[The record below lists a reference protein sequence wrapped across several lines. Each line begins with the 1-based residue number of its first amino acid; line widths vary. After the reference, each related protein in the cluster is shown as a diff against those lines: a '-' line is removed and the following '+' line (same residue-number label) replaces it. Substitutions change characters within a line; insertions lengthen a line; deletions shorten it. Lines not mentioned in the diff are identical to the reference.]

1 MAAIKEPGQLDDDG
15 KVDGYPVEGLC
26 LAVLDDG
33 RARPAWLCRKGD
45 NRQSS
50 RLRVLIYG
58 DPAGKARLLTSSERV
73 DALPS
78 TDEALAARLQGDWK
92 NASAQERDELLRG
105 CDEMEAR
112 RAAPP
117 QFLDMVTRLRAGAK
131 GDAKSLAPSS
141 SAGREFYPNL
151 FPPRVGDAVRVLWDQ
166 NQWYEAAAVEEP
178 ALDGAVQPASAYS
191 SPPASACWAAF
202 GWAPPPRGAAPPRLH
217 VRYAIDGTRDALVW
231 CAYGV
236 FFSRRVDGVGAS
248 TVLRRRRR
256 GEHAPSAHRVDA
268 VGRARDY
275 PAQARPR
282 PRGFSPGAASHSR
295 CKSVGGAS

>member
-1 MAAIKEPGQLDDDG
+1 
-15 KVDGYPVEGLC
+15 
-26 LAVLDDG
+26 
-33 RARPAWLCRKGD
+33 
-45 NRQSS
+45 
-50 RLRVLIYG
+50 
-58 DPAGKARLLTSSERV
+58 
-73 DALPS
+73 
-78 TDEALAARLQGDWK
+78 
-92 NASAQERDELLRG
+92 
-105 CDEMEAR
+105 MEAR

-231 CAYGV
+231 CACGV
-236 FFSRRVDGVGAS
+236 FFSRRVDGVAAS
-248 TVLRRRRR
+248 TRLQNV
-256 GEHAPSAHRVDA
+256 ASTPS
-268 VGRARDY
+268 GRAREY

-282 PRGFSPGAASHSR
+282 PRGFFTSAASHSR
-295 CKSVGGAS
+295 CKSARGS